1 MEETSSYLMFF
12 FLYFPSVIRRGQL
25 LRGKWEK
32 EEKSEE
38 NEGGL
43 KWLLERIGHTAK
55 QH

>member
-1 MEETSSYLMFF
+1 MEGTSSYLMV

-32 EEKSEE
+32 KEKSEE